1 MPLRNSVLLSPS
13 VPASMRPNLYPS
25 LLLPRNVWMYPRR
38 SVHAQEPTQGRS
50 RSQSSRNGATFHL
63 RSLDLLK
70 IEECCVKNRVLFLTK
85 ILQELSP
92 ELPPVPNLKEII
104 LIWLK
109 TACPALQ

>member
-25 LLLPRNVWMYPRR
+25 LLLPRNVWMYPRK

-70 IEECCVKNRVLFLTK
+70 IEECCKTCHLT
-85 ILQELSP
+85 
-92 ELPPVPNLKEII
+92 LPPVPNLKEII